1 MSSQLLFTWN
11 PSGNFPAATVFASTY
26 LLLLFSIFSSR
37 IAAVPCV
44 LIITIAVD
52 NSNLTDQPKPLLD
65 RAMERAYATSPT
77 PTVNGDEA
85 DFRKYLDDGGNKLA
99 VDPEKGVSIRASIA
113 DGYLQ
118 VESLTTILATSNAEE
133 RRAPEEKMYATSY
146 LVHCIE
152 QLLTYG
158 ICIGIRF
165 LPIFMGLTSLSP
177 IECSKIWMTQ

>member
-11 PSGNFPAATVFASTY
+11 PSGNSPAATVFESAY
-26 LLLLFSIFSSR
+26 LLLLFSTFSCQ
-37 IAAVPCV
+37 IAAIPCI
-44 LIITIAVD
+44 LPAIAVD
-52 NSNLTDQPKPLLD
+52 NSNLADQPKPLLD

-99 VDPEKGVSIRASIA
+99 VDPEKGVCIRTSIA

-118 VESLTTILATSNAEE
+118 VESLTTILAMSNAGA
-133 RRAPEEKMYATSY
+133 RRASGEKMYATSY
-146 LVHCIE
+146 LILCIE

-165 LPIFMGLTSLSP
+165 LPVFIGADIIFTN
-177 IECSKIWMTQ
+177 